1 MNKKNYVLDT
11 NVLLDNENCIEILRN
26 GDENN
31 IYIPATVIEELDK
44 LKTNKRKRHQV
55 TRAINVL
62 QEYEEHITILHNG
75 VKHESPDN
83 YILKEI
89 QANMDKVDDPIFV
102 TNDNLLRFKAQ
113 KNGIASE
120 EFRDS
125 NPFTS
130 ESQRYTGFVDMEG
143 GDELVRNCFYWK
155 EGKLHFNNLYNEES
169 LVHDQEVW
177 KVSPRTQYQK
187 AAMSMITNTEIDLVT
202 IQSEAGM
209 GKTFIALASM
219 FDQVFEKKTYKTIF
233 IFKANIE
240 IGNELGFLPG
250 DINDKMYP
258 YFRPIQNLMEKLHD
272 IRAANRAWE
281 DVQGSKSE
289 LNRKVVEMLPINF
302 LRGMNI
308 DDAIV
313 LIDEVQNLGRDELR
327 TVLSRMG
334 ENVKVICTGDVRQID
349 NIHLNQDNNGLNWMV
364 RLFKGQKNYGHV
376 VLGGNRSRGP
386 IADLVRDSQ
395 L

>member
-1 MNKKNYVLDT
+1 MKKNYVLDT
-11 NVLLDNENCIEILRN
+11 NVLLDNEKCIEILRN
-26 GDENN
+26 GEENN

-44 LKTNKRKRHQV
+44 LKRNKRKRHQV

-62 QEYEEHITILHNG
+62 REYEEHITILHNG

-89 QANMDKVDDPIFV
+89 QSNMDKVDDPIFV

-113 KNGIASE
+113 KQGITSE

-130 ESQRYTGFVDMEG
+130 ESQRYTGFVDVEG
-143 GDELVRNCFYWK
+143 GEDLVKNCYYWK
-155 EGKLHFNNLYNEES
+155 EGKLHFNNLYGEES
-169 LVHDQEVW
+169 LVRDQEVW
-177 KVSPRTQYQK
+177 RVAPRTQYQK
-187 AAMSMITNTEIDLVT
+187 AAIDLITNTEIDLVT

-219 FDQVFEKKTYKTIF
+219 FDQVFEKKNYKKIF

-250 DINDKMYP
+250 DINEKMYP
-258 YFRPIQNLMEKLHD
+258 YFRPIQDLMEKLHE
-272 IRAANRAWE
+272 IRPANRAWE
-281 DVQGSKSE
+281 DVQDNKPE
-289 LNRKVVEMLPINF
+289 LNRKTVEMLPINF

-364 RLFKGQKNYGHV
+364 RLFKGQSNYGHI
-376 VLGGNRSRGP
+376 VLGGNKSRGP
-386 IADLVRDSQ
+386 IADLVRETGM
-395 L
+395 

>member
-1 MNKKNYVLDT
+1 MKKNYVLDT
-11 NVLLDNENCIEILRN
+11 NVLLDNEKCIEILRN
-26 GDENN
+26 GEENN

-44 LKTNKRKRHQV
+44 LKRNKRKRHQV

-62 QEYEEHITILHNG
+62 REYEEHITILHNG

-89 QANMDKVDDPIFV
+89 QSNLDKVDDPIFV

-113 KNGIASE
+113 KSGITSE

-130 ESQRYTGFVDMEG
+130 ESQRYTGFIDMEG
-143 GDELVRNCFYWK
+143 GDELVKNCYYWK
-155 EGKLHFNNLYNEES
+155 EGKLHFNNLYNEEL
-169 LVHDQEVW
+169 LVRDQDVW
-177 KVSPRTQYQK
+177 RVTPRTQYQK
-187 AAMSMITNTEIDLVT
+187 AAIDLITNTEIDLVT

-219 FDQVFEKKTYKTIF
+219 FDQVFEKKNYKKIF

-250 DINDKMYP
+250 DVNEKMYP
-258 YFRPIQNLMEKLHD
+258 YFRPIQDLMEKLHD
-272 IRAANRAWE
+272 IRPANRAWE
-281 DVQGSKSE
+281 DVQDNKPE
-289 LNRKVVEMLPINF
+289 LNRKTVEMLPINF

-364 RLFKGQKNYGHV
+364 RLFKDQSNYGHI
-376 VLGGNRSRGP
+376 VLGGNKSRGP
-386 IADLVRDSQ
+386 IADLVRETGM
-395 L
+395 

>member
-1 MNKKNYVLDT
+1 MKKNYVLDT

-26 GDENN
+26 GEENN

-44 LKTNKRKRHQV
+44 LKGNQKKRHQV
-55 TRAINVL
+55 TRAINVIRENF
-62 QEYEEHITILHNG
+62 EYVTIIHNG

-83 YILKEI
+83 SILREI
-89 QANMDKVDDPIFV
+89 QSNQDKITDAIFV

-113 KNGIASE
+113 KLGIESE

-125 NPFTS
+125 NPFQS
-130 ESQRYTGFVDMEG
+130 ESQRYTGFVNVDEG
-143 GDELVRNCFYWK
+143 EQLEKNCFYWN
-155 EGKLHFNNLYNEES
+155 EGKLYFNNKYGEES
-169 LVHDQEVW
+169 AVGENTVW

-187 AAMSMITNTEIDLVT
+187 AAIELITDPEIDLVT
-202 IQSEAGM
+202 IQSEAGF
-209 GKTFIALASM
+209 GKTFITLASM
-219 FDQVFEKKTYKTIF
+219 FDQVFEKKKYKKIF

-250 DINDKMYP
+250 DVSDKMYP
-258 YFRPIQNLMEKLHD
+258 YFRPIQDLMEKLHD
-272 IRAANRAWE
+272 LRPANRAWE
-281 DVQGSKSE
+281 DVETNKLE
-289 LNRKVVEMLPINF
+289 LNHKAVEMLPINF

-313 LIDEVQNLGRDELR
+313 LIDEVQNLGRDEMR

-334 ENVKVICTGDVRQID
+334 DNVKVICTGDVRQID
-349 NIHLNQDNNGLNWMV
+349 NIHLNAENNGLNWMV
-364 RLFKGQKNYGHV
+364 RLFKGQPNYGHV
-376 VLGGNRSRGP
+376 VLGGNKSRGP
-386 IADLVRDSQ
+386 IADMVRETG

>member
-219 FDQVFEKKTYKTIF
+219 FDQVFEKKNYKKIF

-258 YFRPIQNLMEKLHD
+258 YFRPIQDLMEKLHD